1 MAPQPTVGL
10 VGSRVVDQ
18 GLQSSSKK
26 TVTEFAFPN
35 DSRTPEKISIPV
47 EGSVGNTLPKGG
59 DCYEDSVESTH
70 MLSMLVLLLVSMFG
84 TYQIGLSMQ

>member
-10 VGSRVVDQ
+10 VGSRKVDE

-26 TVTEFAFPN
+26 TVTEYAFPQ
-35 DSRTPEKISIPV
+35 DSRTPLQISVPK

-59 DCYEDSVESTH
+59 DCMLDSVESTH
-70 MLSMLVLLLVSMFG
+70 MLSMLVLLMVSMFG
-84 TYQIGLSMQ
+84 TYQIGMMQQ